1 MNPDP
6 HHYFLLS
13 AYAATWAIYGTYLYI
28 LVRKAKRVRKEIERV
43 KRSG

>member
-13 AYAATWAIYGTYLYI
+13 AYIATWAIYGTYLYI
-28 LVRKAKRVRKEIERV
+28 LARKAKRVGKEIERL
-43 KRSG
+43 KRSD